1 MAPLFSLAGFGG
13 GIASKLLGG
22 LLQPFAT
29 GGTELEPGDGFKYHV
44 FLSPGDFV
52 VNAAGGEVTYL
63 IVGGGGGSG
72 GSGKLNPP
80 NIPSF
85 SRPFAPNY
93 KGYSGGGG
101 AGGLLTGTSELS
113 DTTTYP
119 ITVGTGGAGGPRS
132 NSPSTAGGPLSSG
145 RRGSRGGSS
154 TFNSLTALGGGGGGG
169 YTAYGTGGTPYS
181 GKPGGSGGGA
191 GARRAL
197 NPIQRGIGGP
207 APDPSQG
214 NAGGPW
220 VGPVSWPN
228 LSRGGGGGG
237 AGGAGGPGGHPDPSV
252 GGAALAVPAF
262 PAPAILPAIPAPVQS
277 SWEAN
282 VGPTG
287 LYSKG
292 GPGGFPTSPTN
303 GVDYTGMGGRGASTN
318 DSTINNVSSYAGGD
332 GIVIIKYPDSY

>member
-72 GSGKLNPP
+72 GSGRLNPG
-80 NIPSF
+80 NIPAPA
-85 SRPFAPNY
+85 RPFAPNY

-113 DTTTYP
+113 DSTTYP
-119 ITVGTGGAGGPRS
+119 IEVGTGGNGGTRS
-132 NSPSTAGGPLSSG
+132 PSPSTYGGPLSIG
-145 RRGSRGGSS
+145 NGGQNGGDS
-154 TFNSLTALGGGGGGG
+154 TFNSLTASGGGAGGG
-169 YTAYGTGGTPYS
+169 YTAYGFQGSPFGHRGQS
-181 GKPGGSGGGA
+181 GGSGGGA
-191 GARRAL
+191 GAKRQI
-197 NPIQRGIGGP
+197 NPVIRGAPGP
-207 APDPSQG
+207 APDPNQG
-214 NAGGPW
+214 NPGGDW
-220 VGPVSWPN
+220 LGPTIWPVF
-228 LSRGGGGGG
+228 SFGGGGGG
-237 AGGAGGPGGHPDPSV
+237 AGGAGGTGGNPDPGI

-262 PAPAILPAIPAPVQS
+262 PAPAILPAIPAPLLVP
-277 SWEAN
+277 WGAN

-287 LYSKG
+287 VYGRG
-292 GPGGFPTSPTN
+292 GPGGAPSPSN
-303 GVDYTGMGGRGASTN
+303 DGIDYTGMGGKGVYA
-318 DSTINNVSSYAGGD
+318 INGRSGGD